1 MKARNYTACLLC
13 LILFSPVVFLSNSA
27 TSQTRQETIRTSARQ
42 VQIGEVASQ
51 ELQTLLPEAVESV
64 VYTDGKSETR
74 NLNYNI
80 LYDHFFYSDRRG
92 RTLWLGPRDVDSV
105 RLGDS
110 LFRSFEDEGF
120 FVVVPGIPELLVRH
134 NIDISTETLTRGAY
148 GTTNE
153 TASIEVLRAIT
164 TASGANGSMHTA
176 YLENPGG
183 QELRI
188 TLKREEKFYVL
199 KEGEVLDASNRR
211 ALQRAFPEHRREIRR
226 YVRNNDIDFESLED
240 LSGILEHLSS
250 LD

>member
-1 MKARNYTACLLC
+1 MVRPPGCRFCA
-13 LILFSPVVFLSNSA
+13 IGGLS
-27 TSQTRQETIRTSARQ
+27 
-42 VQIGEVASQ
+42 
-51 ELQTLLPEAVESV
+51 
-64 VYTDGKSETR
+64 
-74 NLNYNI
+74 
-80 LYDHFFYSDRRG
+80 
-92 RTLWLGPRDVDSV
+92 
-105 RLGDS
+105 
-110 LFRSFEDEGF
+110 FRSFEDEGF

-176 YLENPGG
+176 YLETPE